1 MTTQELK
8 SKIEK
13 MIANEDFVSLRNY
26 LYSNFDVYYLNG
38 ENYTQNKNA
47 AIFNRNGSCIN
58 SYLKCEDGFVA
69 DPF

>member
-1 MTTQELK
+1 MTTHELK

-13 MIANEDFVSLRNY
+13 MIANEEFVSLRNY
-26 LYSNFDVYYLNG
+26 LYSNFDVYYFNG

-47 AIFNRNGSCIN
+47 ANYDRQGYCTN
-58 SYLKCEDGFVA
+58 SFLKCSDGFVA